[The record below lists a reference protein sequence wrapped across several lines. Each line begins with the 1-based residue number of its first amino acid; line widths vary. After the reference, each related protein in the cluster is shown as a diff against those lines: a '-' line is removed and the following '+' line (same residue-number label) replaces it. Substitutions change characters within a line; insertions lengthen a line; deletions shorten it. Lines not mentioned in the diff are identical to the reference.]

1 LFMARAM
8 FEYSKTVLKKVSFSS
23 DLFCKELEKAL
34 KRLLPHEI
42 NELTIWLRQFT
53 SNKPELHSYLTLIN

>member
-1 LFMARAM
+1 MARAM
-8 FEYSKTVLKKVSFSS
+8 FEYSKTVIKKVSFSS

-42 NELTIWLRQFT
+42 SELTIWLRQYT
-53 SNKPELHSYLTLIN
+53 SNKPELHSYLNLVS

>member
-1 LFMARAM
+1 MARAM
-8 FEYSKTVLKKVSFSS
+8 FEYTKTVLKKVSFSS

-42 NELTIWLRQFT
+42 KELTIWLREFT
-53 SNKPELHSYLTLIN
+53 NDRPELYGCMALIKQ

>member
-1 LFMARAM
+1 MARAM
-8 FEYSKTVLKKVSFSS
+8 FEYSKTILKKVSFSS

-53 SNKPELHSYLTLIN
+53 SNKPELHSYLSLIN

>member
-1 LFMARAM
+1 MARAM
-8 FEYSKTVLKKVSFSS
+8 FEYYKTVLKKVSFSS

-42 NELTIWLRQFT
+42 SELTIWLRQFT
-53 SNKPELHSYLTLIN
+53 SNKPELHSYLSLIS